1 MIYTYLATFIVSA
14 AMGLFGGWT
23 VNQWRHDSEQKQAIA
38 QAALDQQELHRME
51 QRRSAAT
58 LATQV
63 MARKS
68 EAVLRADAAASQS
81 ELDRLRTQS
90 AGALRAAATSLEAC
104 VAVSTTYDELL
115 VDLSGRYR
123 TCAVKADE
131 HVIDLRVQINTP

>member
-14 AMGLFGGWT
+14 AMGLFGGCT
-23 VNQWRHDSEQKQAIA
+23 VNQWRQDSEQKQAIA

-81 ELDRLRTQS
+81 AYVGLRDTS
-90 AGALRAAATSLEAC
+90 SRALHTAATSLEAC
-104 VAVSTTYDELL
+104 TAISVTYDELFTA
-115 VDLSGRYR
+115 STKRYR
-123 TCAVKADE
+123 DLATKVDE
-131 HVIDLRVQINTP
+131 HLIDLRVQINTP

>member
-1 MIYTYLATFIVSA
+1 MHPYLI
-14 AMGLFGGWT
+14 AMALFTAFAYGAGWQT
-23 VNQWRHDSEQKQAIA
+23 NQWRHDANQKQAIA
-38 QAALDQQELHRME
+38 QAALDQQELQRME

-68 EAVLRADAAASQS
+68 EAVLRSDAIASKS
-81 ELDRLRTQS
+81 ELDRLRDQS
-90 AGALRAAATSLEAC
+90 ASALRTAAGSLASC

-123 TCAVKADE
+123 TCATKADE
-131 HVIDLRVQINTP
+131 HVIDLRVQIGTP

>member
-1 MIYTYLATFIVSA
+1 MHPYLIAFFISSATCFYA
-14 AMGLFGGWT
+14 GWT
-23 VNQWRHDSEQKQAIA
+23 INQVFNDADQKQAIA
-38 QAALDQQELHRME
+38 QAALDQQELQRME

-68 EAVLRADAAASQS
+68 EAVLRSDAIASKS
-81 ELDRLRTQS
+81 ELDRLRDQS
-90 AGALRAAATSLEAC
+90 ASALRTAAGSLASC

-123 TCAVKADE
+123 TCATKADE
-131 HVIDLRVQINTP
+131 HVIDLRVQIGTP

>member
-1 MIYTYLATFIVSA
+1 MHPYLIAFFISSATCFYA
-14 AMGLFGGWT
+14 GWT
-23 VNQWRHDSEQKQAIA
+23 INQVFNDADQKQAIA

-68 EAVLRADAAASQS
+68 EAVLRSDAAASQS
-81 ELDRLRTQS
+81 ALVGLRDTS
-90 AGALRAAATSLEAC
+90 SRALHTAATSLEAC
-104 VAVSTTYDELL
+104 TAISVTYDELL

-123 TCAVKADE
+123 ACAVKADE